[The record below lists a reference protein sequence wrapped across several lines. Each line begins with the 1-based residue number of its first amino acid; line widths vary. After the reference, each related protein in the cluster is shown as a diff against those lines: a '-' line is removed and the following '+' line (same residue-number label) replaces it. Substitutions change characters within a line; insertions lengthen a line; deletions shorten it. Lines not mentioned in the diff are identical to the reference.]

1 MLSSRSGLAWGCTLP
16 VPEKTGGERLIPII
30 VGAMRART
38 RCFFASF
45 CLSFLLVPMLLA
57 QKYIPK
63 AITFSGYTAASQAE
77 LLAASGLTPGI
88 AIGQPEIQ
96 AAAQKLDNTGLFSDI
111 RFSFNGVN
119 LHYALK
125 PAEGAVPAIYE
136 NFPWW
141 TNEALDAAV
150 AAKVPLFH
158 GRVVPESGLQNQIAA
173 ELTALLQ
180 QKGIAATIIAVP
192 EKNDAGQTA
201 GVDFRIDS
209 PPVQVGE
216 VTFAG
221 ASPEWAVPLT
231 AIEKAATGQNYGAG
245 TESALEAAIKAV
257 YHRKG
262 YLDVSLEKFTYGQPQ
277 LTNGKVMVPA
287 SAAIVEGAQYRL
299 AGLTLSGDVLMTP
312 DQFAKEAKLHPG
324 DIANEDLLRQ
334 TLAGVAMPYKAKGYL
349 RAEISANPVFD
360 RTSHTVNYS
369 ITVTPG
375 SVFHMGK
382 LSLVNLAPAQQ
393 ALVRK
398 YWTLQAG
405 DVYDETYPP
414 TFLNRNKNSLHA
426 LDGWSAS
433 YKEYANLD
441 THVVDL
447 VITFQPGGPVN

>member
-1 MLSSRSGLAWGCTLP
+1 
-16 VPEKTGGERLIPII
+16 
-30 VGAMRART
+30 MRARN
-38 RCFFASF
+38 RCFFAF
-45 CLSFLLVPMLLA
+45 FYCFLLAPTLLA
-57 QKYIPK
+57 QKYVPK

-77 LLAASGLTPGI
+77 LLAASGLTPGV

-111 RFSFNGVN
+111 RFTFNGVD

-125 PAEGAVPAIYE
+125 PADGAAPAIYE

-141 TNEALDAAV
+141 SGSVLEAAV
-150 AAKVPLFH
+150 VAKVPLFH
-158 GRVVPESGLQNQIAA
+158 GSVVPESGLQNQVAA
-173 ELTALLQ
+173 VLTALLQ
-180 QKGIAATIIAVP
+180 QKGIAATVIAVP
-192 EKNDAGQTA
+192 EKNSAGQTT

-209 PPVQVGE
+209 PPVQVGQ

-231 AIEKAATGQNYGAG
+231 AIAKAATGQNYGAG
-245 TESALEAAIKAV
+245 TNSALQAAIKAV

-262 YLDVSLEKFTYGQPQ
+262 YLDVSLDKFTYGQPQ
-277 LTNGKVMVPA
+277 LANGKVMVPA

-312 DQFAKEAKLHPG
+312 DQFAKGARLHPG

-334 TLAGVAMPYKAKGYL
+334 TLAEVAMPYKAKGYL
-349 RAEISANPVFD
+349 RAEITANPVFN
-360 RTSHTVNYS
+360 RTSHTVDYS

-375 SVFHMGK
+375 PVFHMGK
-382 LSLVNLAPAQQ
+382 LTLVNLAPDQQ

-398 YWTLQAG
+398 YWTLHAG
-405 DVYDETYPP
+405 DAYDETYAP
-414 TFLNRNKNSLHA
+414 TFLNHNKNSLHA

-433 YKEYANLD
+433 YKQYANED
-441 THVVDL
+441 THIVDL
-447 VITFQPGGPVN
+447 VITFLPGGPVN